1 MTDSVQLV
9 IFDLMG
15 TLVRNVDVV
24 TTAYDAAL
32 SEAGLAVGTAEH
44 DAARLEVQS
53 LLGRPT
59 LDVLTAVLGDPVRA
73 EEATWAFD
81 DLVIDSLPSIE
92 AVAGAADTLDE
103 LTRRGIHTAVTTSFS
118 ADVRKAMLGHLGW
131 TDRFAAQL
139 SAHGQHRGH
148 PAPDL
153 LLEAILELHIDSV
166 GQVAVVGD
174 TVADLEAGNRAGS
187 GLVVGVTSG
196 AHGTALLQTAPHT
209 HLIESVAN
217 LTTVLDAPRTVGHRR
232 SADR

>member
-1 MTDSVQLV
+1 VTDSVQLV

-24 TTAYDAAL
+24 TKAYDAAL
-32 SEAGLAVGTAEH
+32 TEAGLAAGSPEHAAATAE
-44 DAARLEVQS
+44 VQA

-81 DLVIDSLPSIE
+81 DLVIESLATIDPVEGAE
-92 AVAGAADTLDE
+92 ATLDDLAE
-103 LTRRGIHTAVTTSFS
+103 RGIHTAVTTSFS
-118 ADVRKAMLGHLGW
+118 ADVRKAVLGHLGW
-131 TDRFAAQL
+131 TERFAAQL

-196 AHGTALLQTAPHT
+196 AHSTEQLLDAPHT
-209 HLIESVAN
+209 HLIDSVA
-217 LTTVLDAPRTVGHRR
+217 LLSTVLDAPRTVGHRR

>member
-1 MTDSVQLV
+1 MDSVQLV

-24 TTAYDAAL
+24 TKAYDAAL
-32 SEAGLAVGTAEH
+32 TEAGLTAGSPEHTAATAE
-44 DAARLEVQS
+44 VQA

-81 DLVIDSLPSIE
+81 DLVIESLATIDPVEGAE
-92 AVAGAADTLDE
+92 ATLDD
-103 LTRRGIHTAVTTSFS
+103 LADRGIHTAVTTSFS
-118 ADVRKAMLGHLGW
+118 ADVRKAVLGHLGW

-174 TVADLEAGNRAGS
+174 TLADLEAGNRAGS

-196 AHGTALLQTAPHT
+196 AHSAEQLQDAPHT
-209 HLIESVAN
+209 HLIDSVAQ
-217 LTTVLDAPRTVGHRR
+217 LSTVLDAPRTVGHRR

>member
-1 MTDSVQLV
+1 VQLV

-15 TLVRNVDVV
+15 TLVSNVDVV
-24 TTAYDAAL
+24 TEAYSAAL
-32 SEAGLAVGTAEH
+32 AEAGLTDGSDEHATA
-44 DAARLEVQS
+44 LNEVRA

-59 LDVLTAVLGDPVRA
+59 LDVLTEVLGDAVRA

-81 DLVIDSLPSIE
+81 DLVIERAGTLLP
-92 AVAGAADTLDE
+92 VDGAAETLEE
-103 LTRRGIHTAVTTSFS
+103 LQRRGILAAVTTSFS
-118 ADVRKAMLGHLGW
+118 ADVRKAVLTALGW
-131 TDRFAAQL
+131 SDRFAAQL

-174 TVADLEAGNRAGS
+174 TIADLEAGNRAGS
-187 GLVVGVTSG
+187 GLVIGVTTG
-196 AHGTALLQTAPHT
+196 AHTTEQLLEAPHT
-209 HLIESVAN
+209 HLVDSVADVPS
-217 LTTVLDAPRTVGHRR
+217 VLDSPRTVGHRR